1 MWISRR
7 YLRPKGKEGFFS
19 VITII
24 SFLGIAS
31 SVAVLV
37 VVMSVMN
44 GFRTELINKIVNI
57 NGHILIHPMNQEGI
71 KDLDPIQK
79 VLSEIDE
86 VDKSIPMIEAQ
97 VLAMGETQS
106 SGGLLRG
113 IPANDISKIDIVSS
127 NIIYGNILGLSNEGA
142 LIGSRLA
149 SSLSLS
155 VGDNITIMSPRGI
168 SSPFGT
174 IPRSYSY
181 DITGIFEIG
190 MTDYDSS
197 VISISK
203 IPVISYSYDITGIFE
218 IGMTDYDSSVIFLDL
233 PVVQK
238 FLNLGNVA
246 GVIQVFVDK
255 PSKSISY
262 KEKIDSKLNKFDVIS
277 WDWTQTNANLTEM
290 LLVERNVMFLIF
302 ALLLIITGLNIV
314 SGLIIL
320 VKDRSREISILRA
333 MGMNKLSIARLFVL
347 TGAKIGFF
355 ATLIGLFLGVLV
367 SIYVEEIRIFIMSIL
382 DITLFSPEVYFLI
395 TMPSEIH
402 IPEVIS
408 IVILSF
414 ALSILATIYPALR
427 SVAKDPAEALRNE

>member
-1 MWISRR
+1 MWISKR

-19 VITII
+19 VITLI

-57 NGHILIHPMNQEGI
+57 NGHILINPINQEGI
-71 KDLDPIQK
+71 KDIDPIQEI
-79 VLSEIDE
+79 LSEIDE
-86 VDKSIPMIEAQ
+86 VEKTIPMIEAQ

-113 IPANDISKIDIVSS
+113 VPANDISNIDIVSS
-127 NIIYGNILGLSNEGA
+127 NIISGNLLGLSSEGA
-142 LIGSRLA
+142 VIGSRLA
-149 SSLSLS
+149 SALSLN

-181 DITGIFEIG
+181 DI
-190 MTDYDSS
+190 S
-197 VISISK
+197 
-203 IPVISYSYDITGIFE
+203 GIFE

-233 PVVQK
+233 SVVQK

-262 KEKIDSKLNKFDVIS
+262 KEKIDSKLDKFDVIS

-302 ALLLIITGLNIV
+302 ALLLVITGLNIV

-367 SIYVEEIRIFIMSIL
+367 SVYVEEIRIFIMSIL
-382 DITLFSPEVYFLI
+382 DITLFSPEIYFLV

-414 ALSILATIYPALR
+414 SLSIIATIYPAMR

>member
-113 IPANDISKIDIVSS
+113 IPANDISKIDIISS

-174 IPRSYSY
+174 IPR
-181 DITGIFEIG
+181 
-190 MTDYDSS
+190 
-197 VISISK
+197 
-203 IPVISYSYDITGIFE
+203 SYSYDITGIFE

-414 ALSILATIYPALR
+414 TLSILATIYPALR

>member
-1 MWISRR
+1 MLELWISKR

-19 VITII
+19 VITLI

-57 NGHILIHPMNQEGI
+57 NGHILINPINQEGI
-71 KDLDPIQK
+71 KDIDPIQEI
-79 VLSEIDE
+79 LSEIDE
-86 VDKSIPMIEAQ
+86 VEKTIPMIEAQ

-113 IPANDISKIDIVSS
+113 VPANDISNIDIVSS
-127 NIIYGNILGLSNEGA
+127 NIISGNLLGLSSEGA
-142 LIGSRLA
+142 VIGSRLA
-149 SSLSLS
+149 SALSLN

-181 DITGIFEIG
+181 DI
-190 MTDYDSS
+190 S
-197 VISISK
+197 
-203 IPVISYSYDITGIFE
+203 GIFE

-233 PVVQK
+233 SVVQK

-262 KEKIDSKLNKFDVIS
+262 KEKIDSKLDKFDVIS

-302 ALLLIITGLNIV
+302 ALLLVITGLNIV

-367 SIYVEEIRIFIMSIL
+367 SVYVEEIRVFIMSIL
-382 DITLFSPEVYFLI
+382 DITLFSPEVYFLV

-414 ALSILATIYPALR
+414 TLSILATIYPALR
-427 SVAKDPAEALRNE
+427 SVAKDPAEALRND

>member
-1 MWISRR
+1 MLELWISKR
-7 YLRPKGKEGFFS
+7 YLRPKGKEGFLS
-19 VITII
+19 VITLI

-57 NGHILIHPMNQEGI
+57 NGHILINPINQEGI
-71 KDLDPIQK
+71 KDIDPIQK

-86 VDKSIPMIEAQ
+86 VEKTIPMIEAQ

-113 IPANDISKIDIVSS
+113 VPANDISNIDIVSS
-127 NIIYGNILGLSNEGA
+127 NIISGNLLGLSSEGA
-142 LIGSRLA
+142 VIGSRLA
-149 SSLSLS
+149 SALSLN

-181 DITGIFEIG
+181 DI
-190 MTDYDSS
+190 S
-197 VISISK
+197 
-203 IPVISYSYDITGIFE
+203 GIFE

-233 PVVQK
+233 SVVQK

-262 KEKIDSKLNKFDVIS
+262 KEKIDSKLDKFDVIS

-302 ALLLIITGLNIV
+302 ALLLVITGLNIV

-367 SIYVEEIRIFIMSIL
+367 SVYVEEIRVFIMSIL
-382 DITLFSPEVYFLI
+382 DITLFSPEVYFLV

-414 ALSILATIYPALR
+414 TLSILATIYPALR

>member
-1 MWISRR
+1 MWISKR

-19 VITII
+19 VITLI

-57 NGHILIHPMNQEGI
+57 NGHILINPINQEGI
-71 KDLDPIQK
+71 KDIDPIQEI
-79 VLSEIDE
+79 LSEINE
-86 VDKSIPMIEAQ
+86 VEKTIPMIEAQ

-113 IPANDISKIDIVSS
+113 VPANDISNIDIVSS
-127 NIIYGNILGLSNEGA
+127 NIISGNLLGLSSEGA
-142 LIGSRLA
+142 VIGSRLA
-149 SSLSLS
+149 SALSLN

-181 DITGIFEIG
+181 DI
-190 MTDYDSS
+190 S
-197 VISISK
+197 
-203 IPVISYSYDITGIFE
+203 GIFE

-233 PVVQK
+233 SVVQK

-262 KEKIDSKLNKFDVIS
+262 KEKIDSKLDKFDVIS

-302 ALLLIITGLNIV
+302 ALLLVITGLNIV

-367 SIYVEEIRIFIMSIL
+367 SVYVEEIRVFIMSIL

-402 IPEVIS
+402 LPEVIS

-414 ALSILATIYPALR
+414 TLSILATIYPALR
-427 SVAKDPAEALRNE
+427 SVAKDPAEALRND

>member
-1 MWISRR
+1 MWISKR

-19 VITII
+19 VITLI

-57 NGHILIHPMNQEGI
+57 NGHILINPINQEGI
-71 KDLDPIQK
+71 KDIDPIQEI
-79 VLSEIDE
+79 LSEINE
-86 VDKSIPMIEAQ
+86 VEKTIPMIEAQ

-113 IPANDISKIDIVSS
+113 VPANDISNIDIVSS
-127 NIIYGNILGLSNEGA
+127 NIISGNLLGLSSEGA
-142 LIGSRLA
+142 VIGSRLA
-149 SSLSLS
+149 SALSLN

-181 DITGIFEIG
+181 DI
-190 MTDYDSS
+190 S
-197 VISISK
+197 
-203 IPVISYSYDITGIFE
+203 GIFE

-233 PVVQK
+233 SVVQK

-262 KEKIDSKLNKFDVIS
+262 KEKIDSKLDKFDVIS

-302 ALLLIITGLNIV
+302 ALLLVITGLNIV

-367 SIYVEEIRIFIMSIL
+367 SVYVEEIRVFIMSIL
-382 DITLFSPEVYFLI
+382 DITLFSPEVYFLV

-402 IPEVIS
+402 LPEVIS

-414 ALSILATIYPALR
+414 TLSILATIYPALR

>member
-1 MWISRR
+1 MWISKR

-19 VITII
+19 VITLI

-57 NGHILIHPMNQEGI
+57 NGHILINPINQEGI
-71 KDLDPIQK
+71 KDIDSIQEI
-79 VLSEIDE
+79 LSEINE
-86 VDKSIPMIEAQ
+86 VEKTIPMIEAQ

-113 IPANDISKIDIVSS
+113 VPANDISNIDIVSS
-127 NIIYGNILGLSNEGA
+127 NIISGNLLGLSSEGA
-142 LIGSRLA
+142 VIGSRLA
-149 SSLSLS
+149 SALSLN

-181 DITGIFEIG
+181 DI
-190 MTDYDSS
+190 S
-197 VISISK
+197 
-203 IPVISYSYDITGIFE
+203 GIFE

-233 PVVQK
+233 SVVQK

-262 KEKIDSKLNKFDVIS
+262 KEKIDSKLDKFDVIS

-302 ALLLIITGLNIV
+302 ALLLVITGLNIV

-367 SIYVEEIRIFIMSIL
+367 SVYVEEIRVFIMSIL
-382 DITLFSPEVYFLI
+382 DITLFSPEVYFLV

-402 IPEVIS
+402 LPEVIS

-414 ALSILATIYPALR
+414 TLSILATIYPALR
-427 SVAKDPAEALRNE
+427 SVAKDPAEALRND

>member
-1 MWISRR
+1 
-7 YLRPKGKEGFFS
+7 
-19 VITII
+19 
-24 SFLGIAS
+24 
-31 SVAVLV
+31 
-37 VVMSVMN
+37 
-44 GFRTELINKIVNI
+44 
-57 NGHILIHPMNQEGI
+57 
-71 KDLDPIQK
+71 
-79 VLSEIDE
+79 
-86 VDKSIPMIEAQ
+86 
-97 VLAMGETQS
+97 
-106 SGGLLRG
+106 
-113 IPANDISKIDIVSS
+113 
-127 NIIYGNILGLSNEGA
+127 
-142 LIGSRLA
+142 
-149 SSLSLS
+149 
-155 VGDNITIMSPRGI
+155 MSPRGI

-181 DITGIFEIG
+181 DI
-190 MTDYDSS
+190 S
-197 VISISK
+197 
-203 IPVISYSYDITGIFE
+203 GIFE

-233 PVVQK
+233 SVVQK

-262 KEKIDSKLNKFDVIS
+262 KEKIDSKLDKFDVIS

-302 ALLLIITGLNIV
+302 ALLLVITGLNIV

-367 SIYVEEIRIFIMSIL
+367 SVYVEEIRVFIMSIL
-382 DITLFSPEVYFLI
+382 DITLFSPEVYFLV

-414 ALSILATIYPALR
+414 TLSILATIYPALR
-427 SVAKDPAEALRNE
+427 SVAKDPAEALRND

>member
-1 MWISRR
+1 MLELWISKR

-19 VITII
+19 VITLI

-57 NGHILIHPMNQEGI
+57 NGHILINPINQEGI
-71 KDLDPIQK
+71 KDIDTIQE

-86 VDKSIPMIEAQ
+86 VKKTIPMIEAQ

-113 IPANDISKIDIVSS
+113 VPANDISNIDIVSS
-127 NIIYGNILGLSNEGA
+127 NIISGNLLGLSSEGA
-142 LIGSRLA
+142 VIGSRLA
-149 SSLSLS
+149 SALSLN

-181 DITGIFEIG
+181 DI
-190 MTDYDSS
+190 S
-197 VISISK
+197 
-203 IPVISYSYDITGIFE
+203 GIFE

-233 PVVQK
+233 SVVQK

-262 KEKIDSKLNKFDVIS
+262 KEKIDSKLDKFDVIS

-302 ALLLIITGLNIV
+302 ALLLVITGLNIV

-333 MGMNKLSIARLFVL
+333 MGMNKKSIARLFVL

-355 ATLIGLFLGVLV
+355 ATLIGLILGVLV
-367 SIYVEEIRIFIMSIL
+367 SVYVEEIRIFIMSLL
-382 DITLFSPEVYFLI
+382 DITLFSPEIYFLV

-414 ALSILATIYPALR
+414 TLSVLATIYPALR

>member
-1 MWISRR
+1 MWISKR

-19 VITII
+19 VITLI

-57 NGHILIHPMNQEGI
+57 NGHILINPINQEGI
-71 KDLDPIQK
+71 KDIDPIQEI
-79 VLSEIDE
+79 LSEIDE
-86 VDKSIPMIEAQ
+86 VEKTIPMIEAQ
-97 VLAMGETQS
+97 VLEMGETQS

-113 IPANDISKIDIVSS
+113 VPANDISNIDIVSS
-127 NIIYGNILGLSNEGA
+127 NIISGNLLGLSSEGA
-142 LIGSRLA
+142 VIGSRLA
-149 SSLSLS
+149 SALSLN

-181 DITGIFEIG
+181 DI
-190 MTDYDSS
+190 S
-197 VISISK
+197 
-203 IPVISYSYDITGIFE
+203 GIFE

-233 PVVQK
+233 SVVQK

-262 KEKIDSKLNKFDVIS
+262 KEKIDSKLDKFDVIS

-302 ALLLIITGLNIV
+302 ALLLVITGLNIV

-367 SIYVEEIRIFIMSIL
+367 SVYVEEIRVFIMSIL
-382 DITLFSPEVYFLI
+382 DITLFSPEVYFLV

-402 IPEVIS
+402 LPEVIS

-414 ALSILATIYPALR
+414 TLSILATIYPALR

>member
-1 MWISRR
+1 MWISKR

-19 VITII
+19 VITLI

-57 NGHILIHPMNQEGI
+57 NGHILINPINEEGI
-71 KDLDPIQK
+71 KDIDSIQEI
-79 VLSEIDE
+79 LSEINE
-86 VDKSIPMIEAQ
+86 VEKTIPMIEAQ

-113 IPANDISKIDIVSS
+113 VPANDISNIDIVSS
-127 NIIYGNILGLSNEGA
+127 NIISGNLLGLSSEGA
-142 LIGSRLA
+142 VIGSRLA
-149 SSLSLS
+149 SALSLN

-181 DITGIFEIG
+181 N
-190 MTDYDSS
+190 
-197 VISISK
+197 IS
-203 IPVISYSYDITGIFE
+203 GIFE

-233 PVVQK
+233 SVVQK

-262 KEKIDSKLNKFDVIS
+262 KEKIDSKLDKFDVIS

-302 ALLLIITGLNIV
+302 ALLLVITGLNIV

-367 SIYVEEIRIFIMSIL
+367 SVYVEEIRVFIMSIL
-382 DITLFSPEVYFLI
+382 DITLFSPEVYFLV

-402 IPEVIS
+402 LPEVIS

-414 ALSILATIYPALR
+414 TLSILATIYPALR

>member
-1 MWISRR
+1 MLELWISKR

-19 VITII
+19 VITLI

-57 NGHILIHPMNQEGI
+57 NGHILINPINQEGI
-71 KDLDPIQK
+71 KDIDPIQEI
-79 VLSEIDE
+79 LSEIDE
-86 VDKSIPMIEAQ
+86 VEKTIPMIEAQ

-113 IPANDISKIDIVSS
+113 VPANDISNIDIVSS
-127 NIIYGNILGLSNEGA
+127 NIISGNLLGLSSEGA
-142 LIGSRLA
+142 VIGSRLA
-149 SSLSLS
+149 SALSLN

-181 DITGIFEIG
+181 DI
-190 MTDYDSS
+190 S
-197 VISISK
+197 
-203 IPVISYSYDITGIFE
+203 GIFE

-233 PVVQK
+233 SVVQK

-262 KEKIDSKLNKFDVIS
+262 KEKIDSKLDKFDVIS

-302 ALLLIITGLNIV
+302 ALLLVITGLNIV

-367 SIYVEEIRIFIMSIL
+367 SVYVEEIRVFIMSIL
-382 DITLFSPEVYFLI
+382 DITLFSPEVYFLV

-414 ALSILATIYPALR
+414 TLSILATIYPALR

>member
-1 MWISRR
+1 LWISRR

-79 VLSEIDE
+79 VLSEIEE

-174 IPRSYSY
+174 IPR
-181 DITGIFEIG
+181 
-190 MTDYDSS
+190 
-197 VISISK
+197 
-203 IPVISYSYDITGIFE
+203 SYSYDITGIFE